1 MILGYVRR
9 TESDADVLSSSQLVE
24 EDSLMAVDP
33 CTTLSG
39 LSLPRTKQLPLPFGD
54 EQLCILRFRN
64 GENGELGHGEGERR
78 RSGIWRRGKVL
89 YVDFGSGGE
98 CA

>member
-1 MILGYVRR
+1 MILGYVRQAVQ
-9 TESDADVLSSSQLVE
+9 TAGNSVTPAVPESGRRMDYISCSTVSAS
-24 EDSLMAVDP
+24 
-33 CTTLSG
+33 
-39 LSLPRTKQLPLPFGD
+39 SLPQSKQLPLPFGD